1 MTTLPTPLAKKRR
14 NRLIPS
20 NIYIHW
26 VPILGHCEG
35 THQNVVVVVV
45 VVFYQTYIHLVRI
58 SDETKAQTPK

>member
-26 VPILGHCEG
+26 VPILGLCEG
-35 THQNVVVVVV
+35 THQNVDVVV

-58 SDETKAQTPK
+58 SDETKASSPK